1 MENTDNLALPYI
13 MPNQAQKHVTHNEAL
28 RMLDAIVQLAVLD
41 RGLSEPPASP
51 ASGARYIVGANPT
64 GAWSGHDDEVAAWQ
78 DGAWAFYPPATGW
91 FAWVQD
97 ESRFYVYS
105 QIRLDAEM
113 AGGTGVNPAPLVGV
127 NTTADAANR
136 LAVSSPASL
145 FNHEGDDHQLKIN
158 KASAADTASL
168 LFQTGFAAH
177 AEFGLTGDDDWH
189 VKVSPDGSAW
199 HEAIVVDRASGAVTF
214 PNTVGGGGGRELL
227 SAPRTYYVD
236 GASGND
242 GNDGLTSGTAFATIQ
257 KAVDT
262 AASLDTGI
270 HNVTIDVASGTYPDP
285 VVLKS
290 LVGAGEVILVGDE
303 GTPGN
308 VVISVPA
315 GAAIAP
321 AAAII
326 GTYRVRGFRLATA
339 GSGGS
344 AIALQAIGAGC
355 AVYFSNLEFGPA
367 GGAHIKVER
376 LGLAEA
382 EGDYAIVGGADRHW
396 WASNEGMVSVVGRT
410 INISNTPAFA
420 NAFAY
425 ANVAGLITC
434 AINSYNGPAT
444 GTRYEARE
452 NSTIRTNGATLP
464 GDGAGIAADDGVYT

>member
-13 MPNQAQKHVTHNEAL
+13 LPNQAQKHVTHNEAL

-64 GAWSGHDDEVAAWQ
+64 GAWSGHDDEIAARQ

-105 QIRLDAEM
+105 QNGWAEM

-145 FNHEGDDHQLKIN
+145 FNHEGDDHRLKIN
-158 KASAADTASL
+158 KASTADTASL

-339 GSGGS
+339 GSEGS
-344 AIALQAIGAGC
+344 ATALRATGAGC
-355 AVYFSNLEFGPA
+355 SIYFRNLEFGPA
-367 GGAHIKVER
+367 GGAHINAER
-376 LGLAEA
+376 LGLVEA
-382 EGDYAIVGGADRHW
+382 EGDYTILNGADRHW

-410 INISNTPAFA
+410 ISLTNTPDFVSAFA
-420 NAFAY
+420 FT
-425 ANVAGLITC
+425 NVAGLITC
-434 AINSYNGPAT
+434 AINSFIGAAT
-444 GTRYEARE
+444 GKRYESRE
-452 NSTIRTNGATLP
+452 NSTIRSNGATLP
-464 GDGAGIAADDGVYT
+464 GSAGGVTSDDGVYT

>member
-1 MENTDNLALPYI
+1 MLAHIL
-13 MPNQAQKHVTHNEAL
+13 ASRFAGSANEAL

-41 RGLSEPPASP
+41 RGLSEPPAGP

-64 GAWSGHDDEVAAWQ
+64 GAWSGHGDEVAAWQ

-105 QIRLDAEM
+105 DSGWMEM
-113 AGGTGVNPAPLVGV
+113 TGGAGVNPASLVGV
-127 NTTADAANR
+127 NATADATNR

-199 HEAIVVDRASGAVTF
+199 HEAIVVDRTSGAVTF

-242 GNDGLTSGTAFATIQ
+242 GNNGLTSGTAFATIQ

-303 GTPGN
+303 AAPSN
-308 VVISVPA
+308 VEISVPT
-315 GAAIAP
+315 GAVVAP
-321 AAAII
+321 VAAMN
-326 GTYRVRGFRLATA
+326 GTYRVRGFHLSTN

-344 AIALQAIGAGC
+344 AVAIQAIGAGC
-355 AVYFSNLEFGPA
+355 AVYAFSGPRRGIDA
-367 GGAHIKVER
+367 GEV
-376 LGLAEA
+376 LDLA
-382 EGDYAIVGGADRHW
+382 
-396 WASNEGMVSVVGRT
+396 S
-410 INISNTPAFA
+410 
-420 NAFAY
+420 
-425 ANVAGLITC
+425 AGLGIQALSRRAASHT
-434 AINSYNGPAT
+434 SSGV
-444 GTRYEARE
+444 
-452 NSTIRTNGATLP
+452 ST
-464 GDGAGIAADDGVYT
+464 